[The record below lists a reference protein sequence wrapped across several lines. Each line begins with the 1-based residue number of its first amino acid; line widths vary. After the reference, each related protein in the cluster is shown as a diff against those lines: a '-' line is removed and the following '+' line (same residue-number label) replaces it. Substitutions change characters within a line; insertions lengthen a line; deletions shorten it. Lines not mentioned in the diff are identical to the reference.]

1 MFTIRQIELFIAVSK
16 SRTLIEV
23 ANTFKMSQSAVSM
36 SLKEL
41 ENHMEEKLFE
51 RVGKKLV
58 LNERGRLFLNEVQP
72 LFLELKAL
80 HQNFTQNHLHGEINI
95 AASLTTAHYLMPPLM
110 TSYMK
115 KREDVSINMRMA
127 NTDEIVQMI
136 ENGEADLGLIEGS
149 ISSSQ
154 LIQKV
159 IAPDELIVV
168 SADPAL
174 QSECFIDQL
183 LHKKWIL
190 REKGSGTRSVFL
202 NAIKPIDKELSI
214 NLELEDTEAIKRFL
228 LLDTDYIS
236 CLPRISV
243 QDELSRGA
251 LFHVPIRQYRFMREF
266 SLVYNN
272 KRTPTLLMEDF
283 HKHII
288 EFTRQLSSSA

>member
-23 ANTFKMSQSAVSM
+23 ANAFKMSQSAVSM

-51 RVGKKLV
+51 RIGKKLV
-58 LNERGRLFLNEVQP
+58 LNERGRVFLNEVQP
-72 LFLELKAL
+72 LFVELKAL

-95 AASLTTAHYLMPPLM
+95 AASFTTAHYLMPPLM
-110 TSYMK
+110 TSYMQ
-115 KREDVSINMRMA
+115 KRPEVSISMRMA

-149 ISSSQ
+149 ITSSQ
-154 LIQKV
+154 LVQQV
-159 IAPDELIVV
+159 IAPDELIVI
-168 SADPAL
+168 SSDAIL
-174 QSECFIDQL
+174 QTECYIDQL

-228 LLDTDYIS
+228 LLDDTYIS

-243 QDELSRGA
+243 QDELSRGT
-251 LFHVPIRQYRFMREF
+251 LFHVPIKQYRFMREF
-266 SLVYNN
+266 SLVYNK

-283 HKHII
+283 HQHIV
-288 EFTRQLSSSA
+288 EYAKKLSA